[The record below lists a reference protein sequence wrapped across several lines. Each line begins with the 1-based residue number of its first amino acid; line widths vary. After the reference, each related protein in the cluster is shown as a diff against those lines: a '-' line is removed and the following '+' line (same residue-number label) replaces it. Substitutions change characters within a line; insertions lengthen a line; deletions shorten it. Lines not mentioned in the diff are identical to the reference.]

1 MMGASHAATGAAGWV
16 LIAGS
21 YDVPLDW
28 AAELF
33 NIEWLPES
41 VMLGFGLIPDI
52 PDFWV
57 FIGAFLCAG
66 AAMWPDA
73 DQRQSTV
80 GYAFPPLSGP
90 LCDFVGGISGG
101 HRNGT
106 HSIIGV
112 LAFAAVTW
120 LLAWVDALIGLDLP
134 LVGEVQMLTGVFAVI
149 TAAIALKVLRFLP
162 KETRKSHW
170 LIGGGVGLLV
180 ALIPAGETWWLPLC
194 IAGGAFIHIA
204 GDALTTEKVNWL
216 WPLVVKPPK
225 ILHVIPFLNWFWDKN
240 NGRHGLPILGNA
252 GSTREWLFVLVLVTP
267 IAVAGILM
275 SLTGA
280 SVEAFELAQN
290 AWD

>member
-1 MMGASHAATGAAGWV
+1 MMGASHAATGAAGGV

-21 YDVPLDW
+21 YKVPLDW
-28 AAELF
+28 AAEMF
-33 NIEWLPES
+33 DISWLPDT
-41 VMLGFGLIPDI
+41 VQLGFGLIPGI
-52 PDFWV
+52 SDFWV
-57 FIGAFLCAG
+57 TMFIILMAG

-90 LCDFVGGISGG
+90 LCDVVGGISGG

-112 LAFAAVTW
+112 LAFGVVTW
-120 LLAWVDALIGLDLP
+120 LLAWVDSLIGLNLP
-134 LVGEVQMLTGVFAVI
+134 VVGDIQILTGIFAII

-162 KETRKSHW
+162 RETRKSHW
-170 LIGGGVGLLV
+170 LIGGVVGLLV
-180 ALIPAGETWWLPLC
+180 ALVPAEESWWLPVC

-216 WPLVVKPPK
+216 YPLVVKPPK
-225 ILHVIPFLNWFWDKN
+225 FLHFIPFLNWMWDKN
-240 NGRHGLPILGNA
+240 NGRHGFPVLGSA
-252 GSTREWLFVLVLVTP
+252 GSTREWLFILVLITP

-275 SLTGA
+275 SLMGA
-280 SVEAFELAQN
+280 SAEAFELAQGT
-290 AWD
+290 WG